1 MSGAM
6 RMEQP
11 DWRTEQREF
20 LVKWKAPYDIK
31 VIYSLAYMLLCI
43 ILDYIDFV
51 IVFFPY
57 ENSFSFSVLWPI
69 FCSFT
74 FFLLLPFYF
83 VFCEKDKK
91 QLKCDLI
98 SSYWIV

>member
-31 VIYSLAYMLLCI
+31 VIYNLAYMLLCV

-69 FCSFT
+69 FLF
-74 FFLLLPFYF
+74 FYF
-83 VFCEKDKK
+83 VSAFTFLLCF
-91 QLKCDLI
+91 L
-98 SSYWIV
+98 WNR